1 MGDTTTENVSA
12 GGGAALTTLMERT
25 AQDSSSENF
34 ELLFLI
40 VKVILRLTDL
50 FTLNSP
56 VFSSSV
62 TESVPEPLPYWSR
75 SWPTLAEG
83 CYLLALTGKDGDT
96 PRPSPTWSPS
106 SRT

>member
-40 VKVILRLTDL
+40 VKVILRLTGL
-50 FTLNSP
+50 FMLNSP
-56 VFSSSV
+56 MFSSSV
-62 TESVPEPLPYWSR
+62 TESVPEPRLCWSR
-75 SWPTLAEG
+75 SWRTPAEACCPLAW
-83 CYLLALTGKDGDT
+83 TGRVGDT
-96 PRPSPTWSPS
+96 VRPSLISSLS
-106 SRT
+106 SRK